1 MTQFEI
7 LIVVLYCLGALPTA
21 MIYAAFGGGGLFDG
35 GGDDPSMPAVIM
47 VGAVW
52 PLVVAAMI
60 LGCVF
65 GAIAYFFER

>member
-1 MTQFEI
+1 MTAVEI
-7 LIVVLYCLGALPTA
+7 LLVVIYFLGTIPTA
-21 MIYAAFGGGGLFDG
+21 MIYAAFGGDSWMDHGSTEPPL
-35 GGDDPSMPAVIM
+35 PAVIA

-60 LGCVF
+60 LGCVL